1 MKYGIALS
9 HIHARS
15 AANPAQP
22 AEWTGSKGVG
32 LRQVILPF
40 NTP

>member
-22 AEWTGSKGVG
+22 AEWTGWQGVA
-32 LRQVILPF
+32 LRRAIIPCT
-40 NTP
+40 TP